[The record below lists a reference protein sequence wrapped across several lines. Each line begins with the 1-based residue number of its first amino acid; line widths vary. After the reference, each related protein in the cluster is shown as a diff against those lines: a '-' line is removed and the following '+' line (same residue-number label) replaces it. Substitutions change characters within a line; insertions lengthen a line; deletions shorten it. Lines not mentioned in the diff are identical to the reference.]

1 MKKQCVF
8 LTVSAKQYKIG
19 FSDILVC
26 HSSAMPSSRP
36 CPWGLPG
43 RPSRARGQLVHVHTA
58 SISCWWSSS
67 ASRWS
72 SLYSRLLSWSHTY
85 PVVVFKCSIILF
97 ILLSHV
103 VEGGIAHMPRWGISS
118 LRPVERISI
127 SIKLN
132 STLVAAIA
140 IVTVIFRFGHAHYHY
155 VCLLVFVHAVLRRNI
170 LSLH

>member
-1 MKKQCVF
+1 
-8 LTVSAKQYKIG
+8 
-19 FSDILVC
+19 
-26 HSSAMPSSRP
+26 MPSSRP

-72 SLYSRLLSWSHTY
+72 SLYSRLLSWLHTY
-85 PVVVFKCSIILF
+85 PVVFFKCSIVLL

-118 LRPVERISI
+118 LRPVKRISI
-127 SIKLN
+127 SIKTN

-140 IVTVIFRFGHAHYHY
+140 IVTVIFRLVTRITIMC
-155 VCLLVFVHAVLRRNI
+155 VCLSSCMRFSDVTFSVCISVLRPMVGDIFASKSRPSVETI
-170 LSLH
+170 IAT